1 MAVVFACDARFGLDF
16 GCFRW
21 CKKDGFD
28 VLEGRKR
35 MKTVQDARLKLID
48 GIGTTEDVLIVK
60 AEIEELRKMIASDL
74 FVSDDMK
81 NKYQTRMSSYE
92 ALIEKLKEDE

>member
-35 MKTVQDARLKLID
+35 MKTVQDARLKLKS
-48 GIGTTEDVLIVK
+48 L
-60 AEIEELRKMIASDL
+60 
-74 FVSDDMK
+74 
-81 NKYQTRMSSYE
+81 
-92 ALIEKLKEDE
+92 EK